1 MTTKTLTGVV
11 LDEQVLLTLQEV
23 CVACASRKE
32 WIVEFVEE
40 GILEP
45 VSTERSPWQFPASSL
60 NRARTA
66 VRLHRDLG
74 VNAAGVALALD
85 LLDEIDN
92 LKRRH
97 RLQLQAGEE

>member
-1 MTTKTLTGVV
+1 MTTKTLTGVI
-11 LDEQVLLTLQEV
+11 LDEQVYLTLQEI
-23 CVACASRKE
+23 CVACSSRKE

-45 VSTERSPWQFPASSL
+45 DSPERSQWRFPASSL

-74 VNAAGVALALD
+74 INTAGIALALD
-85 LLDEIDN
+85 LLDEIDELRRQRRLN
-92 LKRRH
+92 LPP
-97 RLQLQAGEE
+97 ET